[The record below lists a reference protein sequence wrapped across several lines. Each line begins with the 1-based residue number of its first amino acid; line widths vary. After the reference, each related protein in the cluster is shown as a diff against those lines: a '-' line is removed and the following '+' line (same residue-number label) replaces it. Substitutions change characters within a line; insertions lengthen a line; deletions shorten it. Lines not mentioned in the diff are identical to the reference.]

1 MIPQD
6 TCYRSMARNR
16 AVADR
21 LHSIAIRVLRHAREA
36 DRESRLGPAR
46 LSALS
51 VLVYGGPCT
60 LGELAQAEQVTAPTM
75 TRIVQGL
82 ESDGLARREPSPD
95 DARASILRATAKGK
109 SVLERAR
116 QARLRR
122 IETLLE
128 SASSDDVERLE
139 EALEAVFS

>member
-1 MIPQD
+1 
-6 TCYRSMARNR
+6 MARNR

-21 LHSIAIRVLRHAREA
+21 LHSIAIRILRYARET
-36 DRESRLGPAR
+36 DRKSGFGPAR

-60 LGELAQAEQVTAPTM
+60 LGELARAEQVTAPTM

-82 ESDGLARREPSPD
+82 ETDGLAGREPSPD
-95 DARASILRATAKGK
+95 DARASILRATAKGR
-109 SVLERAR
+109 SALERVR

-128 SASSDDVERLE
+128 SASADDVERLH
-139 EALEAVFS
+139 EALDAVFS

>member
-1 MIPQD
+1 
-6 TCYRSMARNR
+6 MARNK

-36 DRESRLGPAR
+36 DRKSGLGPAR

-75 TRIVQGL
+75 TRIVQAL
-82 ESDGLARREPSPD
+82 ETDGLARREPSPD

-109 SVLERAR
+109 GVLERAR

-128 SASSDDVERLE
+128 SASADDVDRLR
-139 EALEAVFS
+139 EALDAVFS

>member
-1 MIPQD
+1 
-6 TCYRSMARNR
+6 MARNR
-16 AVADR
+16 SVAER
-21 LHSIAIRVLRHAREA
+21 LHSVAIQVLRYAREA
-36 DRESRLGPAR
+36 DRKSGLGPAR

-60 LGELAQAEQVTAPTM
+60 LGELARSEQVTAPTM

-82 ESDGLARREPSPD
+82 EVHGLVGREPSPD
-95 DARASILRATAKGK
+95 DARASILRATAKGRG
-109 SVLERAR
+109 VLERAR

-128 SASSDDVERLE
+128 SASADDIERLRK
-139 EALEAVFS
+139 ALDAIF